1 MARPNIIDHRM
12 TGEEFDAWYA
22 EQPDGHRY
30 ELMDGIVYPNF
41 DGLPGAPFAQAERVV
56 HNRLKLATTIA
67 MRDAIRARRLP
78 CQVFADGMPVLAGDE
93 SRFEPDVMVRCGPRL
108 PDEATLVLDP
118 VIVVEVTSPSTKRVD
133 ALAKFAKYFGNPT
146 IMHYLIVL
154 TDERR
159 AIHHRRAADGTI
171 VSAALGPTE
180 AIRFEPPG
188 IDLDLGEIFADLD

>member
-1 MARPNIIDHRM
+1 MARQSVVDRPM
-12 TGEEFDAWYA
+12 TGAEFDAWYA

-41 DGLPGAPFAQAERVV
+41 DGLPGAPFAQTERVV
-56 HNRLKLATTIA
+56 HNELKFAAAVALRNAV
-67 MRDAIRARRLP
+67 RSRHLP
-78 CQVFADGMPVLAGDE
+78 CQVFADGMPVVAGDDA
-93 SRFEPDVMVRCGPRL
+93 RFEPDVSVRCGPRL
-108 PDEATLVLDP
+108 PGDATLVVDP
-118 VIVVEVTSPSTKRVD
+118 IIVVEVTSPSTRRVD

-180 AIRFEPPG
+180 AIRLEPPG